1 METLRKQLELKA
13 IEIVDLLE
21 TLDID
26 QEVPEVMHRRRGQD
40 NFDQPSEPR
49 LAKEHAEMKAVWDKE
64 LEEIAA
70 DRECGL
76 T

>member
-26 QEVPEVMHRRRGQD
+26 QGVPEVMHRRRGQD
-40 NFDQPSEPR
+40 NFDQRKIRFLVYNVP
-49 LAKEHAEMKAVWDKE
+49 
-64 LEEIAA
+64 A
-70 DRECGL
+70 DICL
-76 T
+76 